1 MKKVLSLV
9 CLLAIAASCLFVLAS
24 CGATPNADPKAARE
38 NLAAEGYQIVDLK
51 ESFGSV
57 LTGCKDTFLAIDPTN
72 QNVNAEFYYFS
83 NEEHAQSGLDV
94 LKRLA
99 EKKGINADLQ
109 ILGKIVYSGASNII
123 DATNSAN

>member
-9 CLLAIAASCLFVLAS
+9 CLLAIVASCLLVFAS
-24 CGATPNADPKAARE
+24 CGATPNVDPKSAIA
-38 NLAAEGYQIVDLK
+38 NLKAQGYQIVDLNP
-51 ESFGSV
+51 SFGSV
-57 LTGCKDTFLAIDPTN
+57 LTGCKEAFLAMDPTN

-99 EKKGINADLQ
+99 ESKGINADLQ
-109 ILGKIVYSGASNII
+109 ILGEIVYSGASNII
-123 DATNSAN
+123 DATNSAK